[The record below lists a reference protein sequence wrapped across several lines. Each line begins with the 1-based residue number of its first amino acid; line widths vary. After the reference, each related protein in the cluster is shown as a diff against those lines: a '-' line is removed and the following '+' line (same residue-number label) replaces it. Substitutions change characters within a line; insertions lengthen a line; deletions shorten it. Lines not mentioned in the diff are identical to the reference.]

1 MTDINDTERYRVTPG
16 RPFALADRDPSD
28 TGAFDGDKKDA
39 EKVFE
44 RLNERLET
52 LQELLYADQRHKVL
66 IVLQGMDTSGKDG
79 VIRHVLTGI
88 DPQNFQITSFK
99 QPSIEELDHGFLW
112 RIHQAVPRRGNIG
125 VFNRS
130 HYEDVVVVKVIG
142 LIDQDECQRRYK
154 FINEFERMLV
164 EGGTTVLKFFLHIS
178 KEEQLERLR
187 ARLDDPKK
195 RWKFSPTDVEM
206 RKSWDAHQQA
216 YENALV
222 NCNTEHA
229 PWHIVPSDRKWRRN
243 LVISRVLL
251 ETMEKMNPQFPKE
264 HPDLDKIVLE

>member
-1 MTDINDTERYRVTPG
+1 MAQPLTPKPG
-16 RPFALADRDPSD
+16 SKFKLADFDP
-28 TGAFDGDKKDA
+28 GYKGDDDKDSA
-39 EKVFE
+39 PAAMVENVAKLDDLAY
-44 RLNERLET
+44 R
-52 LQELLYADQRHKVL
+52 LYAENRRALL

-206 RKSWDAHQQA
+206 RKSWDAHQKA

-251 ETMEKMNPQFPKE
+251 DTMEKMNPQFPKE